1 MDIPKT
7 CARPIP
13 TDIREIDVKVLVTG
27 AGGFVGRQLVHGLL
41 DAGHEVIGIDSH
53 AGGIP
58 AGARAV
64 EGDLGAASV
73 RAEALGKGC
82 DALVHLATVPGGA
95 AEADPA
101 ASRRI
106 NVDAMYDLLL
116 EASALTPGLRVAYAS
131 SIAVYG
137 DPLPAEVDD
146 ATPLSPRMIYGGHKA
161 MMEHAVAL
169 FSNRGLIDGVTV
181 RLPGILAR
189 PKGPSGMKS
198 AFMSNLF
205 HALKAGEAFT
215 CPVSAAGTIW
225 AESLECVARNFV
237 HALTLDTALLP
248 PTRAVTLP
256 ALRVT
261 MGDLAAEIARQCGV
275 SADLVSY
282 EPNAALEAAFAAQPP
297 LSTPA
302 AEKAGF
308 AHDGDL
314 AMLARSALRTLS

>member
-1 MDIPKT
+1 MTI
-7 CARPIP
+7 I
-13 TDIREIDVKVLVTG
+13 VTG
-27 AGGFVGRQLVHGLL
+27 AGGFVGRQLVSLLSSRGESVVAIDTVTAGLPEGVRSI
-41 DAGHEVIGIDSH
+41 A
-53 AGGIP
+53 
-58 AGARAV
+58 
-64 EGDLGAASV
+64 GDLGDKAV
-73 RAEALGKGC
+73 RDEALAGGC
-82 DALVHLATVPGGA
+82 SAVVHLATVPGGA

-116 EASALTPGLRVAYAS
+116 EAAAAGSRPRFVYAS
-131 SIAVYG
+131 SIAVFG
-137 DPLPAEVDD
+137 DPLPDHVDD
-146 ATPLSPRMIYGGHKA
+146 ATPLSPKMIYGGHKA
-161 MMEHAVAL
+161 MMEDAVAM

-198 AFMSNLF
+198 AFMSDLF

-215 CPVSAAGTIW
+215 CPVSAGGQIW
-225 AESLECVARNFV
+225 AESVACCARNFA

-256 ALRVT
+256 ALRVG

-275 SADLVSY
+275 SADLVTY
-282 EPNAALEAAFAAQPP
+282 APDAALEVAFAAQPP
-297 LSTPA
+297 LATPA
-302 AEKAGF
+302 AENAGF

-314 AMLARSALRTLS
+314 ATLVASALSTI